1 MVNDLLR
8 RDLKHIWHPC
18 SQMKDY
24 ADGIL
29 PLIAI
34 ERGDG
39 AYLIDVEGR
48 RYLDAVSSWWV
59 NLLGHNNPRI
69 VRAVQEQTAALEQVI
84 FAGFTH
90 IPAITLAERITGI
103 APKGLNKV
111 FFAGDG
117 SSAVEVAIKMAFHAK
132 LNRGQNRPLVVSLQ
146 NSYHGE
152 TLGALAA
159 GDVDMYKKIYAP
171 LLFHTVQA
179 KSPALCGGA
188 EAIEDMRAVLEA
200 NAGRICAVIVEPLVQ
215 CAGAMAMYDPD
226 YLGALRSLCNEFDVY
241 LIADEIAVG
250 FGRTGTMFACD
261 QAGIAPDLMT
271 LSKGLT
277 GGFLPL
283 SLTLATEDIY
293 AAFYD
298 DYLKE
303 RSFLHSHSYTGNA
316 IACAAANATIEQ
328 LTEGKILLE
337 NGAKIEAL
345 KNGLAKIAAIG
356 RVKETRQRGMIAAF
370 DVMGFEREARI
381 GVRIARE
388 ALKNEIV
395 LRPLGNTVYFMPPFA
410 ITVGEIERLCETTA
424 RIVEEL

>member
-1 MVNDLLR
+1 VNDLLR

-34 ERGDG
+34 DRGEG
-39 AYLIDVEGR
+39 AYLIDVDGK
-48 RYLDAVSSWWV
+48 RYLDAISSWWV

-69 VRAVQEQTAALEQVI
+69 VRAVREQAATLEQVI

-90 IPAITLAERITGI
+90 MPAITLAERIVSI
-103 APKGLNKV
+103 APKGLSKV
-111 FFAGDG
+111 FFADDG
-117 SSAVEVAIKMAFHAK
+117 SSAVEVAIKMAFHAEF
-132 LNRGQNRPLVVSLQ
+132 NRGHNRPLVVSLQ

-159 GDVDMYKKIYAP
+159 GDVDIYKRTYAP
-171 LLFHTVQA
+171 LLFRTVQA
-179 KSPALCGGA
+179 KSPALCGDA
-188 EAIEDMRAVLEA
+188 EAIEDMRRILEA
-200 NAGRICAVIVEPLVQ
+200 NARQVCAVIVEPLVQ
-215 CAGAMAMYDPD
+215 CAGNMAMYDPG
-226 YLGALRSLCNEFDVY
+226 YLKALRLLCDEFDIY

-250 FGRTGTMFACD
+250 FGRTGSMFACD

-298 DYLKE
+298 DYLKD

-316 IACAAANATIEQ
+316 IACAAANATIEY
-328 LTEGKILLE
+328 LMEGEILRG
-337 NGAKIEAL
+337 NRAKIEAL
-345 KNGLAKIAAIG
+345 KNGLAKIARISG
-356 RVKETRQRGMIAAF
+356 VKGARQCGMIAAF
-370 DVMGFEREARI
+370 DVTGFEKEARV
-381 GVRIARE
+381 GACIARE
-388 ALKNEIV
+388 ALKNGIV
-395 LRPLGNTVYFMPPFA
+395 LRPLGATVYFMPPFV
-410 ITVGEIERLCETTA
+410 ITADEIERLCDTTA
-424 RIVEEL
+424 RIVEKL